1 MIIIWPSLAG
11 LIQANFLMMPQ
22 IVQLVLRLGAV
33 FKPED
38 ALKRKEMIRE
48 ALRDLS
54 PSIRETVERLMEGHS
69 GVELEEKLRNLIGIK
84 RTLELLGMNK

>member
-1 MIIIWPSLAG
+1 
-11 LIQANFLMMPQ
+11 
-22 IVQLVLRLGAV
+22 LGAV

-54 PSIRETVERLMEGHS
+54 PSIRETVERLIESYS
-69 GVELEEKLRNLIGIK
+69 GEELEEKLRNLIGIK
-84 RTLELLGMNK
+84 RTLELLGMKK